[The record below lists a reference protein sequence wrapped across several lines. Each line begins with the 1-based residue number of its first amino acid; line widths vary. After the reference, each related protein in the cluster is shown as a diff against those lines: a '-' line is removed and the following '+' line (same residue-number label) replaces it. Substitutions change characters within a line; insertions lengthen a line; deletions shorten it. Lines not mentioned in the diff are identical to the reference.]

1 MQKISFVL
9 LLLSL
14 FAISESLGISRAEYE
29 RQFKRL
35 QDLSKEKSFPYQLV
49 SNMKTEYVTIA
60 NTIKKSNIE
69 KLNLLGIPSHAVAK
83 FKAALWSQTAVS
95 KSFNIE
101 LFPTQASVIE
111 GLGVVEIEGDS
122 AKIYYAEA
130 HTKANLI
137 QQKVPQKR
145 RSCSGALWWRKCRNW
160 IEMIVRGFTQKELDI
175 IKRAVT
181 ARAAN
186 DLKTRV
192 ENLMKLHAK

>member
-14 FAISESLGISRAEYE
+14 FALSESLGISRAEYE

-130 HTKANLI
+130 HTTANLI

-175 IKRAVT
+175 IKTAVT

>member
-14 FAISESLGISRAEYE
+14 FALSESLGISRAEYE

-60 NTIKKSNIE
+60 KTIKKSNIE

-145 RSCSGALWWRKCRNW
+145 RSCSGALFWRKCRNW